1 MSAVEFRQ
9 VWASYRGKPAVRDF
23 SLNVETGER
32 IVLLGPSGC
41 GKTTVLRLAAG
52 FLAPERGAVLLN
64 GAVAAEDGRLD
75 LEPEQRGLGM
85 VFQDLALWPHLT
97 VRGNLEFGLRAR
109 GVAKTERER
118 RIRETLRLVRLE
130 SRPDAR
136 PGELSGGEQQRVA
149 LARALITQP
158 RLLLMDE
165 PLSSLDFE
173 LALEL
178 RREILALQAAL
189 GFTLLYVTHNL
200 DEAFAIAQ
208 RIVVMRAGAIV
219 RIGPTEEIHA
229 HFDQVRRGLLASG
242 ADGTAESA
250 GVEG

>member
-9 VWASYRGKPAVRDF
+9 VWASYRGKPVVRDF
-23 SLNVETGER
+23 SLGVETGER
-32 IVLLGPSGC
+32 LVLLGPSGC

-52 FLAPERGAVLLN
+52 FLAPERGTVLLN

-97 VRGNLEFGLRAR
+97 VHGNLEFGLKAR
-109 GVAKTERER
+109 GVVRAEREW

-136 PGELSGGEQQRVA
+136 PDELSGGEQQRVA
-149 LARALITQP
+149 LARALVTEP

-173 LALEL
+173 LGLEL

-219 RIGPTEEIHA
+219 RMGTVEEIRA
-229 HFDQVRRGLLASG
+229 YFAARLPTGETAAGLARPP
-242 ADGTAESA
+242 
-250 GVEG
+250 